1 MRTLSILFVLALGFV
16 STACVATVNGGGG
29 YELLVGASSRD
40 IRASAVV
47 EWDGR

>member
-1 MRTLSILFVLALGFV
+1 VEVGLDA
-16 STACVATVNGGGG
+16 VAYRYWDVGTHGWRSDPGS